1 MKARR
6 EEVVANLKRLK
17 EECLPLLTVLEDQ
30 EKVKQLRTD
39 KQFTFPI
46 LAEQYQAR
54 PRPAGRGAA
63 HPDRWPPWLALLQ
76 RAGAAHTTQAPP
88 LRHGRRRAMRLG
100 RHAPHRTV
108 RAGDAE
114 ERPVAVRL
122 CEVPVRVRQL
132 RQVRRV
138 NGAPMST

>member
-54 PRPAGRGAA
+54 PPARRPRSGSPVASVARLAAACGRSPHHTSTAASARPAPSHATR
-63 HPDRWPPWLALLQ
+63 LAC
-76 RAGAAHTTQAPP
+76 A
-88 LRHGRRRAMRLG
+88 
-100 RHAPHRTV
+100 APHRS
-108 RAGDAE
+108 
-114 ERPVAVRL
+114 
-122 CEVPVRVRQL
+122 
-132 RQVRRV
+132 RR
-138 NGAPMST
+138 

>member
-63 HPDRWPPWLALLQ
+63 HRWPSWLALLQ

-100 RHAPHRTV
+100 SARMRRTHR
-108 RAGDAE
+108 
-114 ERPVAVRL
+114 P
-122 CEVPVRVRQL
+122 
-132 RQVRRV
+132 RR
-138 NGAPMST
+138 

>member
-63 HPDRWPPWLALLQ
+63 HWWPRLPCCSVLAQPTPHKQ
-76 RAGAAHTTQAPP
+76 RRFGTAGAESAMGLHRLACAAPS
-88 LRHGRRRAMRLG
+88 
-100 RHAPHRTV
+100 
-108 RAGDAE
+108 AGDAE

-122 CEVPVRVRQL
+122 CKVPVRVRQL
-132 RQVRRV
+132 RQVR
-138 NGAPMST
+138 

>member
-88 LRHGRRRAMRLG
+88 LRHGRRRAMRSA
-100 RHAPHRTV
+100 RMRRTAPFAQVTQKNV
-108 RAGDAE
+108 LSLYDFAKFQFECGNYAKYAE
-114 ERPVAVRL
+114 
-122 CEVPVRVRQL
+122 
-132 RQVRRV
+132 
-138 NGAPMST
+138 